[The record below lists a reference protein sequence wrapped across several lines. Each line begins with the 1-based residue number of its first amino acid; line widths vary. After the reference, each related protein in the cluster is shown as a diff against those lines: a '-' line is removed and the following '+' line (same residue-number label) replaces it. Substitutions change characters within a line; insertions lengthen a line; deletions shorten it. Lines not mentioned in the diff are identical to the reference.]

1 MGAGTMSEPQSPVFM
16 FSASDPEMQRAN
28 ERARSTFKYFWRE
41 MSWERRR
48 IIPACSMAA
57 VKAPFADDGDLSS
70 DAVEHMWLSEI
81 DFDGKVITGELMNS
95 PNNLKSVKQ
104 GDKVSMPLSQISD
117 WMMVLVGDVYG
128 GFTVNLMRSRMS
140 GTERRAHDQAWG
152 LNFGDPSNIR
162 IKQEPKQKKILGIP
176 IGKPAPT
183 SGDEHPMSEP
193 MAGKLKEQLAEDPSL
208 IPWRDDDG
216 WGFLHQ
222 EALAGN
228 LASVKVLLEAG
239 ADPDA
244 RTNHGMTPLELA
256 NCLGWTEV
264 TALLSGR

>member
-1 MGAGTMSEPQSPVFM
+1 MSESQSPVFM
-16 FSASDPEMQRAN
+16 FDGSDPQMQQAY

-48 IIPACSMAA
+48 IIPAVELAA
-57 VKAPFADDGDLSS
+57 VKAPFSDDGDLTSS
-70 DAVEHMWLSEI
+70 EVEHMWLSEI
-81 DFDGKVITGELMNS
+81 DFVGRQITGELMNS
-95 PNNLKSVKQ
+95 PNNLESVKQ

-128 GFTVNLMRSRMS
+128 GFTVNLMRSRLS
-140 GTERRAHDQAWG
+140 GSERRAHDQAWG
-152 LNFGDPSNIR
+152 LNFGDPNHIR
-162 IKQEPKQKKILGIP
+162 IKQEPKQKRILGIP
-176 IGKPAPT
+176 IGKPAQT
-183 SGDEHPMSEP
+183 SGDEHPMSEG
-193 MAGKLKEQLAEDPSL
+193 MAEKFKEQLAGDPSL

-239 ADPDA
+239 ADP
-244 RTNHGMTPLELA
+244 N
-256 NCLGWTEV
+256 
-264 TALLSGR
+264 